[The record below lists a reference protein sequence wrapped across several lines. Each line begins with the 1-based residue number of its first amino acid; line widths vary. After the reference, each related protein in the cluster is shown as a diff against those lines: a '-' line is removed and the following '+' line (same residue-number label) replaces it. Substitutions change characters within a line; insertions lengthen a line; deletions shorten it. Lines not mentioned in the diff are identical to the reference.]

1 MSDKLKTQ
9 KIICFINDYMK
20 WDDTI
25 HEHACIF
32 NNIYSVYPNL
42 MLASKTTWKKIDKY
56 ANLFNPDNIKAS
68 ESSIENINLEEEIK
82 TISCFTTSDYSIEF
96 CFDEKVKEDY
106 FILVFDEEPI
116 FDGEPVDDD
125 TTEVYRRIA

>member
-1 MSDKLKTQ
+1 
-9 KIICFINDYMK
+9 
-20 WDDTI
+20 
-25 HEHACIF
+25 
-32 NNIYSVYPNL
+32 